1 MTWTL
6 DHAPEVATG
15 VMEDMV
21 VVCILLLLLSYLTLK
36 NACDTP
42 SLSLQLKIRSVT
54 SFDDTWV
61 RVLLM
66 KPSGRLLPSS
76 RIACALNVFL
86 HYHTATLTGL
96 LPNLPIDTE
105 NVGLSFNA
113 TIRYAW

>member
-42 SLSLQLKIRSVT
+42 SLSPIESTFSYLIRRYLGACLAYEAKRPAFAIFTHS
-54 SFDDTWV
+54 V
-61 RVLLM
+61 RVE
-66 KPSGRLLPSS
+66 
-76 RIACALNVFL
+76 CFL
-86 HYHTATLTGL
+86 TLSHRDSDRTA
-96 LPNLPIDTE
+96 
-105 NVGLSFNA
+105 S
-113 TIRYAW
+113 